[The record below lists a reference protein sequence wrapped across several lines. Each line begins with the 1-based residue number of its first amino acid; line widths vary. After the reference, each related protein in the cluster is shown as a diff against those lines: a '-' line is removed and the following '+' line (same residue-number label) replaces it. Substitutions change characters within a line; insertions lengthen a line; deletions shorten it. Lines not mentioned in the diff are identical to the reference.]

1 MKAAIM
7 GYGTIGSGVYEVLDK
22 NCKSVEKKAG
32 EPIEVKYILDLRE
45 FPGSPVEKLV
55 IHDVEQIVNDPEIG
69 IVVETMGGTK
79 PAYEFVKRCLLA
91 GKHVVTSNKAL
102 VAAHGTELIR
112 IAAEKNISF
121 LFEASVGGG
130 IPIIRPL
137 VESLGGEEILE
148 ISGILNGTTN
158 YILTKMNE
166 EGWSFEEA
174 LKRAQELGYAERNPE
189 ADIEGNDTCRKIA
202 ILTAVATG
210 KEVNYEE
217 IPTQGITKITSMDS
231 SYAAHMGAAI
241 KLFGTSVN
249 KDGKIYLEVAPVLV
263 DAKDPL
269 YAVTDVFNGILVVG
283 NMLGASMFYG
293 SGAGKLPTASAVV
306 GDMVS
311 AVRFGDEPEKIGW
324 SSEKLEVHP
333 AAELSRKYF
342 ARFEGSER
350 AKKEAV
356 AAAFGDVKF
365 VTLEGT
371 DEFAVLTGEMTG
383 EEFDAAAARSVDCA
397 RRSRPDYDPDM
408 VPDAMPVSD
417 DDRALLSG
425 MRGNESRPGTPFRA
439 SGTKLSV
446 PSGGAVYGIGSC
458 VGCGFL
464 DPVFCHGKQEIPT
477 GVG

>member
-79 PAYEFVKRCLLA
+79 PAYEFVRRCLLA

-102 VAAHGTELIR
+102 VAANGTELIR

-137 VESLGGEEILE
+137 VECLGGEEILE

-189 ADIEGNDTCRKIA
+189 TDIEGYDTCRKIA

-306 GDMVS
+306 ADVIEAAKYPRQSMMTVWSEEKMV
-311 AVRFGDEPEKIGW
+311 
-324 SSEKLEVHP
+324 LED
-333 AAELSRKYF
+333 K
-342 ARFEGSER
+342 SER
-350 AKKEAV
+350 ENRFFVRIKGTETLKEELEQT
-356 AAAFGDVKF
+356 FGEITVIKPEGVEGEFGF
-365 VTLEGT
+365 VTSVMKEG
-371 DEFAVLTGEMTG
+371 DFE
-383 EEFDAAAARSVDCA
+383 
-397 RRSRPDYDPDM
+397 
-408 VPDAMPVSD
+408 
-417 DDRALLSG
+417 
-425 MRGNESRPGTPFRA
+425 RGAEKYPQIRKMLRV
-439 SGTKLSV
+439 K
-446 PSGGAVYGIGSC
+446 
-458 VGCGFL
+458 
-464 DPVFCHGKQEIPT
+464 E
-477 GVG
+477 